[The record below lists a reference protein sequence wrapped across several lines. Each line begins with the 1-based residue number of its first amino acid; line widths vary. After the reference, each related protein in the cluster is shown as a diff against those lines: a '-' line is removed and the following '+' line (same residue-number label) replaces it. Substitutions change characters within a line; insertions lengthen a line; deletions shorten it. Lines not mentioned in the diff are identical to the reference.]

1 MLFKKG
7 TSSCGG
13 GGMMKVLLRAG
24 HGGGSSGRVR
34 ELVLCRVR
42 AILKWFEEWR
52 QKTTMWYFFFLYI
65 LARARRRRKGQTS
78 IRYSRSNCI

>member
-24 HGGGSSGRVR
+24 HGGRRRELVGEREIERER

-42 AILKWFEEWR
+42 AILKWVV
-52 QKTTMWYFFFLYI
+52 
-65 LARARRRRKGQTS
+65 
-78 IRYSRSNCI
+78 